1 MSFPTSPAFD
11 ESKVRRDGG
20 GRFSD
25 KEGETPELGIDEN
38 QALDELERER
48 GEVFIGQCPDC
59 GATSGP
65 KSSPAAVEEWAEA
78 HKNKTPEELAAE
90 GGYDTL
96 EENDIVTDSGDKTKE
111 QRFYKKGL
119 LNRRNGPAVRII
131 DTRDGSGI
139 YYRNG
144 KLTRF
149 GGPAVEDTSD
159 PLNDE
164 WWVNGEEVE
173 LTTADATELSQNVDR
188 VLNSLDKAFED
199 NGMHETRS
207 PQLRA
212 FTQQVAAHAAR
223 RAILNERTASA
234 YNGIEE

>member
-1 MSFPTSPAFD
+1 MSFSQNQFD
-11 ESKVRRDGG
+11 ESKVRRDGAG
-20 GRFSD
+20 KFSD
-25 KEGETPELGIDEN
+25 KEGETPELGFDEN
-38 QALDELERER
+38 QPLEEVERER
-48 GEVFIGQCPDC
+48 DEVFIGQCPNC

-65 KSSPAAVEEWAEA
+65 KPSPEAVNEWATA
-78 HKNKTPEELAAE
+78 HEKKTPEELAVE
-90 GGYDTL
+90 GDYDEMT
-96 EENDIVTDSGDKTKE
+96 EDEAARE

-131 DTRDGSGI
+131 DTRDGSGL

-149 GGPAVEDTSD
+149 GGPAVADSSD

-173 LTTADATELSQNVDR
+173 LSQADAVALNQNVET
-188 VLNSLDKAFED
+188 VLRGLDKAFNE
-199 NGMHETRS
+199 NGMTEVRS

-212 FTQQVAAHAAR
+212 FTQQVALHAAR
-223 RAILNERTASA
+223 RAVLDARTAKL
-234 YNGIEE
+234 GE